1 VKKENQ
7 WDILYKLDMQK
18 RANKEQKL
26 KEQAVLK
33 EIESL
38 KECTFQPKLESN
50 NSNTRKYMTGSLY
63 ERNLKWQ

>member
-1 VKKENQ
+1 
-7 WDILYKLDMQK
+7 MQK